1 MQISV
6 TVTDSGEVSVSGVPA
21 RKINFTASGA
31 IGLTDNK
38 IFLVRQ
44 RGSLTEFVTVCGA
57 SDLDNFP
64 VDAPLEEAADPLFR
78 TNTFDLITDQ
88 PEMIT
93 KMRADVD
100 RRVRLLLTTLA
111 LVSSLNSPQT
121 TVYTSP

>member
-31 IGLTDNK
+31 VGLDDNK

-57 SDLDNFP
+57 SDLENFP
-64 VDAPLEEAADPLFR
+64 ASAPLEEAADPLFR
-78 TNTFDLITDQ
+78 TDTFDLITDQ

-100 RRVRLLLTTLA
+100 RRVRLLLMTLGA
-111 LVSSLNSPQT
+111 ISGLNAPQT
-121 TVYTSP
+121 TIYTSP